1 MFKNESEWNRV
12 KIAYKTC
19 NEKELEALAKDEND
33 GVKIAVANNK
43 NTTSK
48 ILEFLSEDKSWW
60 VRIAVAKHK
69 NTNPDTLYLLGI
81 KEEIWP
87 VKKTLLENPNTPK
100 DLFERISN
108 EDRNKWIAERKIN
121 FKF

>member
-1 MFKNESEWNRV
+1 MFKNEIEWNRV

-48 ILEFLSEDKSWW
+48 ILEFLSEDNSWW

-69 NTNPDTLYLLGI
+69 NTNPDTLHLSVMY
-81 KEEIWP
+81 KEEIP
-87 VKKTLLENPNTPK
+87 PMKLVHPIDIPPSKSSHPQFICLYFYIKCLK
-100 DLFERISN
+100 
-108 EDRNKWIAERKIN
+108 
-121 FKF
+121 